1 MSRFLS
7 LGSYFAIQDFLS
19 GWFHGAPF
27 DQIHRENC
35 VAFVAYAFYKR
46 NYGDLPARVGRAAV
60 LFACTSFAC
69 ALTHSFTHSH
79 SLTHSLTR
87 SLARSLVYCFSPKH
101 LRKSSCA
108 LFSCQCLTL
117 LLFVLCS
124 IISPALLAV
133 TTAFSTQG
141 TFLKATS
148 EHNHAAQGPPGSSV
162 LWCVLL
168 SCWLCEFTHVMIRT
182 RSNPAHR

>member
-27 DQIHRENC
+27 HQIHRENC
-35 VAFVAYAFYKR
+35 VAFVAYAFY
-46 NYGDLPARVGRAAV
+46 NHDYGDLPARVGRAAV

-69 ALTHSFTHSH
+69 A
-79 SLTHSLTR
+79 LTHSLTR

-124 IISPALLAV
+124 ITSPALLAV

-168 SCWLCEFTHVMIRT
+168 SCWLCEFTHVRIGT